1 MTLVRVLEIEN
12 FRAIKKLQWLPGP
25 DMNCLIGP
33 GDSGKSTILDAIDLC
48 LGARRSLTFTDADF
62 HAIDFDQPIRIC
74 VTFGALD
81 EPLKNMDAYGDFL
94 VGFNAATGIIE
105 PEPGAG
111 IETALTLQLTVQS
124 DLEPEWSLVS
134 PRAQAAG
141 RTRNLNWADRTR
153 IAPARLGVTGDAH
166 LTWRRGS
173 VLSKLSDGKADTSS
187 ELTRLARQMRDA
199 FDQKELKEL
208 EGSLKLVTTA
218 AGEMG
223 VPVGAAVQALIDAGS
238 VTFTGGTISL
248 HDEHGI
254 PLRSLGLGS
263 SRLLIAALQRKAA
276 DKATTFLIDE
286 LEYGLEP
293 HRIIRLLGALG
304 AKEEVPPLQ
313 VFATSHSP
321 TAVTE
326 LSAHQL
332 HIVRRNSGGEHVVTR
347 AGDAGE
353 VQGTIRAHAHALLAT
368 SIIVCEGGSEIGLM
382 RGLDQHF
389 TNTGEISLAACGA
402 TLVNGNGDETFSRA
416 NALQSLGYRVAIL
429 RDSDKL
435 APPAAEATFR
445 AGGGNVFAWGG
456 GRALEQELFAALP
469 DGPAARLL
477 DLAVE
482 TKDRVL
488 VEAHIKTISN
498 GAQTLDALETEA
510 LIDGFSA
517 DSRVLLGNAAARF
530 GWLKTITAMEV
541 AGRTIVGPAYGE
553 SNTSLT
559 AVMDGVLNWVEDGTR

>member
-1 MTLVRVLEIEN
+1 MTLIRVLEIEN
-12 FRAIKKLQWLPGP
+12 FRAIKKLRWLPGP
-25 DMNCLIGP
+25 GMNCLIGP

-48 LGARRSLTFTDADF
+48 LGARRSLSFTDADF
-62 HAIDFDQPIRIC
+62 HGIDFDQPIRIS
-74 VTFGALD
+74 VTLGDLD
-81 EPLKNMDAYGDFL
+81 DPLKNIDAYGDFL
-94 VGFNAATGIIE
+94 VGFNAGTGIVE

-111 IETALTLQLTVQS
+111 IETALTLQLAVQS
-124 DLEPEWSLVS
+124 DLEPEWTLVS
-134 PRAQAAG
+134 LRAQAAG

-153 IAPARLGVTGDAH
+153 IAPARLGVTGDTH

-173 VLSKLSDGKADTSS
+173 VLSKLTGGKADTSS
-187 ELTRLARQMRDA
+187 ELTRLAREMRDA

-208 EGSLKLVTTA
+208 EGSLKLVTVA
-218 AGEMG
+218 AAEMG

-238 VTFTGGTISL
+238 VSFTGGTISL
-248 HDEHGI
+248 HDENGI

-304 AKEEVPPLQ
+304 AKEDVPPLQ

-321 TAVTE
+321 TTVAE
-326 LSAHQL
+326 LNAHQL
-332 HIVRRNSGGEHVVTR
+332 QIVRNMGGEHIVTR
-347 AGDAGE
+347 ASDAGD

-368 SIIVCEGGSEIGLM
+368 SIVVCEGGSEIGLM

-389 TNTGEISLAACGA
+389 TGAGERSLAACGS

-429 RDSDKL
+429 RDSDKP
-435 APPAAEATFR
+435 APAAAEGSFL
-445 AGGGNVFAWGG
+445 AGGGKVFAWGG

-469 DGPAARLL
+469 DGPAGKLL
-477 DLAVE
+477 ELAIE
-482 TKDRVL
+482 IKDRAL
-488 VEAHIKTISN
+488 VEAHVKTISN
-498 GAQTLDALETEA
+498 GTTSLDDLEMEA
-510 LIDGFSA
+510 LLDGFSLA
-517 DSRVLLGNAAARF
+517 SRILLGNAAARF
-530 GWLKTITAMEV
+530 GWLKTITAMEI
-541 AGRTIVGPAYGE
+541 AGRTIVGPAYDK
-553 SNTSLT
+553 TDASLT
-559 AVMDGVLNWVEDGTR
+559 GVMDGVLDWVEDGAR